1 MRTSPL
7 TSSSATSFG
16 RCTIYRCGGRP
27 IVGSPPTTVGKT
39 FATLLPGRLRLA
51 EAPEGQRSARGAPSA

>member
-16 RCTIYRCGGRP
+16 RCTICRCGGRP
-27 IVGSPPTTVGKT
+27 IAGSLPTTVGKT
-39 FATLLPGRLRLA
+39 FATLLPGSLRLA
-51 EAPEGQRSARGAPSA
+51 EAP